1 MKAKKGFRLRT
12 VCGEKMIVAEGIEN
26 IDFSNII
33 YMNDT
38 AAFLWE
44 NIQPMEAFTA
54 DTLAQLIL
62 DEYGDQEHV
71 TREVAQNDAKQV
83 LEQWIDAG
91 IVEQ

>member
-38 AAFLWE
+38 SAFLWE

-62 DEYGDQEHV
+62 DEYGDQKHV